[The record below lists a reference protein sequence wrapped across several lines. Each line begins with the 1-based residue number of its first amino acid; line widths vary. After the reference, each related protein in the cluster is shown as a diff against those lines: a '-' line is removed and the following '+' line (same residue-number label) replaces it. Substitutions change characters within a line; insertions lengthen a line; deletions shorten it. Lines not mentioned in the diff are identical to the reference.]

1 MITHKTHCF
10 RLECCRTNFRRSSR
24 PRERLP
30 RHERRA
36 AVRYARPDEPV
47 PLGWVARGDAGVN
60 VAAGAAPRRVHEVRV
75 SHPRLARRRGVP
87 PFAAVVARGPHLVT
101 GDGAVDGE
109 GVVVPALVP
118 GEAVVKMVFEFG
130 GTVSRRRE
138 RLVGRDKSL
147 SR

>member
-1 MITHKTHCF
+1 
-10 RLECCRTNFRRSSR
+10 
-24 PRERLP
+24 
-30 RHERRA
+30 
-36 AVRYARPDEPV
+36 
-47 PLGWVARGDAGVN
+47 
-60 VAAGAAPRRVHEVRV
+60 
-75 SHPRLARRRGVP
+75 
-87 PFAAVVARGPHLVT
+87 VT